1 MNFDTIKLD
10 KGLYTSAKGFTK
22 SLEEIDPSENYIGTE
37 LEGLDAYERQL
48 KRFNIK
54 VSGKDSDTVSKFF
67 QTSDSAVL
75 FPEYLARAIKV
86 GLTDNI
92 LDDLVATTTVIDSLD
107 YRSIECIDNGDEI
120 DPNGR
125 INEGAFIP
133 ETYIK
138 TKDTLTQLR
147 KNGRM
152 LVASY
157 EAVKTQKLDLFTVS
171 LKQIGNRIAQCEAA
185 QALQTLT
192 EYAKGLTYGDS
203 GVITYSDFIEL
214 WKTLSPYEMNTVV
227 AESGMIGNILQLTEF
242 KDANAGQ
249 NFHGTGELVT
259 PLGAKLVYSHSGVLG
274 TGVLALDKRYALEKV
289 QLGDVVTDFDKL
301 IDRQLER
308 ATVTCTSGFN
318 TILKDAAAVITA

>member
-1 MNFDTIKLD
+1 M
-10 KGLYTSAKGFTK
+10 GLS
-22 SLEEIDPSENYIGTE
+22 N
-37 LEGLDAYERQL
+37 
-48 KRFNIK
+48 
-54 VSGKDSDTVSKFF
+54 
-67 QTSDSAVL
+67 
-75 FPEYLARAIKV
+75 
-86 GLTDNI
+86 NI

-107 YRSIECIDNGDEI
+107 YRSIECVDNGDEI

-133 ETYIK
+133 ETYVK
-138 TKDTLTQLR
+138 TKENLTQLH

-157 EAVKTQKLDLFTVS
+157 EAIKTQKLDLFTVS

-192 EYAKGLTYGDS
+192 ANAKALKYGTTKA
-203 GVITYSDFIEL
+203 ITYSDFIYL

-227 AESGMIGNILQLTEF
+227 AESGMIGNILQLAEF

-259 PLGAKLVYSHSGVLG
+259 PLGAKLIYSHSGVQSRGLFRRMYG
-274 TGVLALDKRYALEKV
+274 LRLCPDLAGL
-289 QLGDVVTDFDKL
+289 
-301 IDRQLER
+301 
-308 ATVTCTSGFN
+308 
-318 TILKDAAAVITA
+318 